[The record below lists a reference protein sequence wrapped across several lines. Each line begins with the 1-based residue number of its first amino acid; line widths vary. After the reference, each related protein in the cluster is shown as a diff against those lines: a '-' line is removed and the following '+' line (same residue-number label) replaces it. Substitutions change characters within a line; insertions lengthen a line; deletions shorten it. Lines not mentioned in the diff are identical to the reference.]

1 MEFWTEPQMASIH
14 KMLNPRSIAIVG
26 ATPRMQYGG
35 RFLAAAL
42 KAKDRIRVYAVNPRY
57 DEIMGVKSYPDVTN
71 LPEAPDLVGIVVPWD
86 QVLDVLEES
95 HRKGTGSAI
104 VISAG
109 FAERGVDDRRDL
121 QRELGAFAHASGMRI
136 SGPNCLG
143 LANVKDDIW
152 ATASSRGAA
161 GLTGPIGLVCQSGAT
176 AFGPFLVRAVENGIG
191 FSYIIS
197 TGNEADL
204 DFTDFARYLL
214 DDPDTRVIAGFV
226 EGFKE
231 ADKFLEVAKLAAQRG
246 KPIVLIKIGRSELG
260 ARAARSHT
268 AALTGADARYDAIFA
283 QYGVIRVQDYDELLE
298 TAHLLAH
305 TPEPLVPG
313 IAVVSHSGGISSLTA
328 DMCGQAGLDLPPL
341 GPEARDGIN
350 GILKGFGWAAN
361 PADVTG
367 FANSESFPQIME
379 HMINDPRMGTLVV
392 ASAGADAQAQ
402 QVISQR
408 DRTDKGVVFLWTG
421 SRDAKAGLAQLKE
434 ARIPI
439 FYTPDKLAR
448 GLQSRLAYHT
458 WRERRLA
465 DGFATPPPRAAPQDA
480 AIAQVLGWG
489 RPTLSES
496 ESKQLLAAWGV
507 GSAREH
513 RANSAEAAVEAA
525 EQLGFPVALKVD
537 SPDILHKTEAGVVR
551 LNLGDAAQVR
561 TAYAEILANAK
572 TYLSALPLD
581 GGAPGRPPARA
592 GVPGVGGGDRA
603 GGNPFGPRAANS
615 PPPRP
620 SPIEGEGADAAN
632 AIAPQAR
639 IIGVSVQEM
648 VGEGVEVII
657 GVSCDPQ
664 LGPVLLFGS
673 GGVMVEV
680 YNDVA
685 LRRCPITRLEAQ
697 AMIAEVKGARLL
709 QGFRGRPAADLE
721 ALEDTL
727 VRVSYLAMH
736 LEGHLAELDINPL
749 MVLPSG
755 QGVKAVDALVVF
767 RGT

>member
-1 MEFWTEPQMASIH
+1 LARHFDQLLRPSIELTNWQFSLRMAKRSASANDAGMSADGRGVMEFWTEPQMASIH

-42 KAKDRIRVYAVNPRY
+42 KAKDRVRVYAVNPRY
-57 DEIMGVKSYPDVTN
+57 DEIMGEKSYPSVTD
-71 LPEAPDLVGIVVPWD
+71 LPEAPDMVGIVVPYD
-86 QVLDVLEES
+86 QVLDVLQES
-95 HRKGTGSAI
+95 HRKGAGSAI

-109 FAERGVDDRRDL
+109 FAERDVDDRRDL
-121 QRELGAFAHASGMRI
+121 QGELGEFARASGMRI

-143 LANVKDDIW
+143 LANVTHDIW
-152 ATASSRGAA
+152 ATSSSRGAS

-204 DFTDFARYLL
+204 DFSDFARYLL

-226 EGFKE
+226 EGFKR
-231 ADKFLEVAKLAAQRG
+231 ADKFLEVAKLAAERG

-268 AALTGADARYDAIFA
+268 AALTGEDARYDAIFA

-298 TAHLLAH
+298 VAHLLAH
-305 TPEPLVPG
+305 TPKPGVPG

-328 DMCGQAGLDLPPL
+328 DMCGQAGLDLPTL
-341 GPEARDGIN
+341 GEAARDGIN

-367 FANSESFPQIME
+367 FANSESFPQIMQ
-379 HMINDPRMGTLVV
+379 HMIDDPRMGTLVV

-421 SRDAKAGLAQLKE
+421 SRDAKAGLAQLKS

-448 GLQSRLAYHT
+448 GLQSRLGYHT

-465 DGFATPPPRAAPQDA
+465 HGFATAPSRTAAQDA
-480 AIAQVLGWG
+480 AIAQALGLG
-489 RPTLSES
+489 RPTLSEF
-496 ESKQLLAAWGV
+496 ESKQLLAGWGV

-513 RANSAEAAVEAA
+513 LATSAEAAVEAA
-525 EQLGFPVALKVD
+525 TRLGYPVALKVD

-551 LNLGDAAQVR
+551 LNLRDAAQVR
-561 TAYAEILANAK
+561 TAYAEVLASAK
-572 TYLSALPLD
+572 AY
-581 GGAPGRPPARA
+581 
-592 GVPGVGGGDRA
+592 
-603 GGNPFGPRAANS
+603 
-615 PPPRP
+615 
-620 SPIEGEGADAAN
+620 
-632 AIAPQAR
+632 APQAR
-639 IIGVSVQEM
+639 ISGVSVQEM
-648 VGEGVEVII
+648 VRDGVEVIV

-685 LRRCPITRLEAQ
+685 LRRCPITRPEAQ

-721 ALEDTL
+721 ALADTL
-727 VRVSYLAMH
+727 MRVSYFAMH
-736 LEGHLAELDINPL
+736 TEGHLAELDINPL
-749 MVLPSG
+749 MVLPEG
-755 QGVKAVDALVVF
+755 QGVKAVDALVVL
-767 RGT
+767 RGS

>member
-42 KAKDRIRVYAVNPRY
+42 KAKDRLRVYAVNPRY
-57 DEIMGVKSYPDVTN
+57 DDIMGVKSYPSVTE
-71 LPEAPDLVGIVVPWD
+71 LPEAPDVVAVVVPWD
-86 QVLDVLEES
+86 QVLDVLQES
-95 HRKGTGSAI
+95 HRKGAGAAI

-109 FAERGVDDRRDL
+109 FAERGVDDRSDL
-121 QRELGAFAHASGMRI
+121 QGELGAFARSSGMRI

-152 ATASSRGAA
+152 ATASSRGAE

-226 EGFKE
+226 EGFKA
-231 ADKFLEVAKLAAQRG
+231 ADKFLEVAKLAAERG
-246 KPIVLIKIGRSELG
+246 KPIVMIKIGRSELG

-283 QYGVIRVQDYDELLE
+283 QYGVTRVQDYDELLE
-298 TAHLLAH
+298 VSHLLAH
-305 TPEPLVPG
+305 TPKPAVPG

-328 DMCGQAGLDLPPL
+328 DMCGQAGLDLPLL
-341 GPEARDGIN
+341 GDAARDGIN

-379 HMINDPRMGTLVV
+379 HMVDDPRMGTLVV
-392 ASAGADAQAQ
+392 ASAGANAQAQ
-402 QVISQR
+402 QVIKER

-421 SRDAKAGLAQLKE
+421 SRDAGSGLPQLKE

-448 GLQSRLAYHT
+448 GLQSRLAYHM

-465 DGFATPPPRAAPQDA
+465 DGFAAPPPRTAAQDA
-480 AIAQVLGWG
+480 AIAHALGLG
-489 RPTLSES
+489 RPILSEC

-507 GSAREH
+507 PSAREH
-513 RANSAEAAVEAA
+513 LVASADAAVEAA
-525 EQLGFPVALKVD
+525 GQLGFPVALKVD

-551 LNLGDAAQVR
+551 LSLRDAAQVR
-561 TAYAEILANAK
+561 SAYAEILANAQ
-572 TYLSALPLD
+572 TY
-581 GGAPGRPPARA
+581 
-592 GVPGVGGGDRA
+592 
-603 GGNPFGPRAANS
+603 
-615 PPPRP
+615 
-620 SPIEGEGADAAN
+620 
-632 AIAPQAR
+632 APQAR
-639 IIGVSVQEM
+639 ITGVSVQEM

-657 GVSCDPQ
+657 GVNCDPQ

-685 LRRCPITRLEAQ
+685 LRRCPITCSEAQ

-709 QGFRGRPAADLE
+709 QGFRGRPAADIE
-721 ALEDTL
+721 ALADTL
-727 VRVSYLAMH
+727 VGVSYLAMH
-736 LEGHLAELDINPL
+736 LEGHLVELDINPL
-749 MVLPSG
+749 MVLPLG
-755 QGVKAVDALVVF
+755 QGVKAVDALIVF